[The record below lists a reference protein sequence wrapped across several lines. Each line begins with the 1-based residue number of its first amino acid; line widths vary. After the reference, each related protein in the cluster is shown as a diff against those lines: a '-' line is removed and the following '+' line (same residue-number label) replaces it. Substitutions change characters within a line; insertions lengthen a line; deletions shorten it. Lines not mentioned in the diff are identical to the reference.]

1 MNGLHAFLQVYTR
14 RPHTL
19 VADFELGNDVSAC
32 ASQTPPPLTDAQ
44 FTCFTGAQVQ
54 ILTRSNSRGRSM
66 PHRDEQDTT
75 HSETKGTLKQGN
87 SLFTDRID
95 GFSAT
100 QSTQE

>member
-1 MNGLHAFLQVYTR
+1 
-14 RPHTL
+14 
-19 VADFELGNDVSAC
+19 
-32 ASQTPPPLTDAQ
+32 
-44 FTCFTGAQVQ
+44 
-54 ILTRSNSRGRSM
+54 M

-100 QSTQE
+100 HQLRNSKGEIGACL